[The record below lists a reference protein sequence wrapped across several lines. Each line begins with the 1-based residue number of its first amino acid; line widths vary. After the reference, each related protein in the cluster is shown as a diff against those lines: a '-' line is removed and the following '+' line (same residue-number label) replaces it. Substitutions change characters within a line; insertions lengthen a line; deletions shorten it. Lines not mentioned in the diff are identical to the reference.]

1 MKKAI
6 LFLIV
11 LYGSIVSIY
20 AQTYNEWFRQK
31 KTQLTYLAQQ
41 IAAYQ
46 VYAAYLNKGYDIAKQ
61 GLTSISDLKNGE
73 FNLHQAFFSSLSKIN
88 PAIQHYSRIADI
100 ITLQAAILAQYKRG
114 YKDAR
119 QSKMLNNDEV
129 EYIYSVF
136 TSLLENCANDI
147 ALLIS
152 LTTDNQLQLQ
162 DDERLQRIDAIYND
176 MQSKYLFAKSFNNE
190 STTLVISRQKE
201 QSETATLK
209 TLYHLK

>member
-1 MKKAI
+1 MKKTI

-11 LYGSIVSIY
+11 LFGSIVSLY
-20 AQTYNEWFRQK
+20 AQTYDEWFRQK

-46 VYAAYLNKGYDIAKQ
+46 VYADYLNKGYDIAKQ
-61 GLTSISDLKNGE
+61 GLTAISDLKNGE
-73 FNLHQAFFSSLSKIN
+73 FNLHQAFFSSFSKIN

-100 ITLQAAILAQYKRG
+100 ITLQAAVLAEYKSG
-114 YKDAR
+114 YKNAQ
-119 QSKMLNNDEV
+119 QSQMLNSNEI

-136 TSLLENCANDI
+136 TALLDDCANDI

-152 LTTDNQLQLQ
+152 LTTDNQLQLH

-201 QSETATLK
+201 QSETSKLK
-209 TLYHLK
+209 TLYNLK